1 MDDPIKIIFKY
12 KNNNRRIQY
21 HVYIYIGDVP
31 SSIMT
36 ILNKIQDMNFYNA
49 LISLSDKEIDKLS
62 KMYGDDWY
70 KKFFNIHHINSSIR
84 TIKNSASNQKELK
97 SKLGD
102 DWYKNHIEGHT
113 LIIKDVYYSYEKMIK
128 DEKDRKVTR
137 KSKNKIVDED
147 VDINY
152 QTDKKNKLNSLY
164 SQFQLSRENRP
175 SLKNS
180 ATNEGIMYGGSED
193 NNENDETEDND
204 DDFEEGMDS
213 NEILSEEEMDL
224 QEIEEMYKDID
235 VSPDTNIVKTTD
247 LIKQAL
253 QDDKMFKKIEN
264 KLIKFDTSKDDY
276 IHDDQLK
283 NVFFKN
289 YVTSQYIFKDDTVK
303 TIKNKITCSIKNNEK
318 FGSNPFIIPSRQYL
332 WSEYFFN
339 NNIEQV
345 MIGQKWVRRN
355 ELLHIDVE
363 PNPNIRIYEELRGN
377 LKLLRDNIKR
387 YGSKIKRED
396 DDFNILYD
404 YENYYT
410 HNELYMIDLYNELGQ
425 GYNSEP
431 ESTKNMIDVFIRV
444 YFPKIKTDDVK
455 YILDYLN
462 KDKKVE
468 ESKLMSTYE
477 TINNDLILSNEIMKD
492 VELAKT
498 NPYYKT
504 IFKNNYITQS
514 VIHVNLRLK
523 SNSKIDL
530 FRIFNEFMVN
540 NQYPFVQYQTPD
552 GQIIY
557 KFDENVIYEYH
568 QQKSNMDLLSKWFE
582 NAPYGI
588 SFKVKVNEK
597 GNEKFM
603 AINLNE
609 SGRIEY
615 KTQWKEDDMATIDD
629 ITRTYTYV
637 KDLVSKI
644 NLEKNRVSIDIPDNN
659 EFRYAFI
666 NTIQKFELPE
676 KFIINHN
683 DLSEFSRY
691 FYPYVALV
699 IEPRKRQS
707 KIQKNSDKS
716 KFGTYLRYK
725 RVSKYENQARIEQ
738 RILYFMRNYDYNDQS
753 LSNEISKQ
761 FNITDERSMEEIDRV
776 RSKYTNIKKSRKIL
790 KKLENIPK
798 YKPPGIGIDIQGK
811 QRDKYK
817 IRISGA
823 RDKLQLDRII
833 LFMNILIYLYIETY
847 LYKKPDKQNLKE
859 KLKKL
864 TNIAKRRNKVDEVVN
879 YNKEIKTVKQMT
891 QIDKKRIGFKPEKGQ
906 NQWTRSCQN
915 SGNDK
920 KRRPQQYTTLNMDEL
935 LKKGYTLNKKTGM
948 YEKKV
953 ILKGKKGKKKETTIR
968 TVKLQDFDENG
979 NLTSNEIH
987 YACSPDE
994 NGDHM
999 YVGFLTRS
1007 NNPYGH
1013 CMPCC
1018 FKKDPITSKNKEK
1031 REYFL
1036 KCIGKMNDD
1045 DNKES
1050 KIIGDRLYILQDT
1063 NKIQEGRFGFLP
1075 KYLDFYFNHSLQ
1087 KSKKIKHHYLITTTN
1102 GYFFKFGS
1110 KQDDFPFLNAVAS
1123 VLDISIA
1130 NLKKVI
1136 IDSLTKD
1143 KHDLLFTAL
1152 NNGDIKTQFTTK
1164 ENFIK
1169 YIETNNF
1176 LDFDIMNHIL
1186 SIPKIISSFGL
1197 NIVIFNKI
1205 TRTVVKNLEKEKTKE
1220 DFIPIC
1226 QNPEEK
1232 NNINDP
1238 NRETIFIL
1246 KENKNYYPIVLVKKE
1261 DENTKNVTIIKKFK
1275 TTQNKSDIV
1284 NHIKDYY
1291 TKNCFEGSI
1300 EDIGHRHTTIS
1311 GKEMVSILKNIN
1323 DTKYHPKYQV
1333 IDARN
1338 KCKYIITNNSTIIP
1352 VKPSGSIYNMSIV
1365 RSFDNYLQNFNA
1377 SMSNLAELYKVSN
1390 KTVPI
1395 NPIGIFHE
1403 SIKSKNNVS
1412 YHVVALMTQSYDFV
1426 PVLPE
1431 DISVSIINKH
1441 NFIIENKPLFD
1452 KIDKEIDKGR
1462 HNFKIDKRLHDVN
1475 YDKYYNESYQLFRL
1489 ELSEF
1494 INKNEN
1500 DAIRKKLIKIIDD
1513 KKISK
1518 IDKRVEIKRILF
1530 KLADKDLYSLFNDTI
1545 EKLMRDQKGGKYD
1558 RLIHVSSNEPNI
1570 SNYQVSNNRDLC
1582 TIHDDKDQCNSSV
1595 HCHWSHNTCYLSLT
1609 KNITITFVNKA
1620 SEELSTGDLK
1630 AQEILKVGNYFV
1642 SDIVD
1647 YNRFTERTNQRI
1659 VKSSNYN
1666 LKKVLSELFGKEN
1679 IPKIGKRR
1687 IVKSQIINYQQM
1699 NIDNPLK
1706 DMRGF
1711 YIQNIIENNLSIFRA
1726 YVNGFYWIKHSY
1738 YDPDS
1743 RNLGYY
1749 SDLQTDLANYFRSLI
1764 IDWLLD
1770 SKSHDDIKHIHKYI
1784 DIGKKD
1790 DIINDFIIKLGNDVY
1805 TLTNCIVELHV
1816 LSKIQPDIV
1825 IYVIDDDSRV
1835 LYVFDK
1841 GLVYN
1846 MKDTND
1852 PALFLNKKY
1861 DIYRN
1866 PSTKKN
1872 GITFRFSFISNDK
1885 IPDEIEIIYY
1895 K

>member
-1 MDDPIKIIFKY
+1 
-12 KNNNRRIQY
+12 
-21 HVYIYIGDVP
+21 
-31 SSIMT
+31 
-36 ILNKIQDMNFYNA
+36 
-49 LISLSDKEIDKLS
+49 
-62 KMYGDDWY
+62 
-70 KKFFNIHHINSSIR
+70 
-84 TIKNSASNQKELK
+84 
-97 SKLGD
+97 
-102 DWYKNHIEGHT
+102 
-113 LIIKDVYYSYEKMIK
+113 
-128 DEKDRKVTR
+128 
-137 KSKNKIVDED
+137 
-147 VDINY
+147 
-152 QTDKKNKLNSLY
+152 
-164 SQFQLSRENRP
+164 
-175 SLKNS
+175 
-180 ATNEGIMYGGSED
+180 
-193 NNENDETEDND
+193 
-204 DDFEEGMDS
+204 
-213 NEILSEEEMDL
+213 
-224 QEIEEMYKDID
+224 
-235 VSPDTNIVKTTD
+235 
-247 LIKQAL
+247 
-253 QDDKMFKKIEN
+253 
-264 KLIKFDTSKDDY
+264 
-276 IHDDQLK
+276 
-283 NVFFKN
+283 
-289 YVTSQYIFKDDTVK
+289 
-303 TIKNKITCSIKNNEK
+303 
-318 FGSNPFIIPSRQYL
+318 
-332 WSEYFFN
+332 
-339 NNIEQV
+339 
-345 MIGQKWVRRN
+345 
-355 ELLHIDVE
+355 
-363 PNPNIRIYEELRGN
+363 
-377 LKLLRDNIKR
+377 
-387 YGSKIKRED
+387 
-396 DDFNILYD
+396 
-404 YENYYT
+404 
-410 HNELYMIDLYNELGQ
+410 
-425 GYNSEP
+425 
-431 ESTKNMIDVFIRV
+431 
-444 YFPKIKTDDVK
+444 
-455 YILDYLN
+455 
-462 KDKKVE
+462 
-468 ESKLMSTYE
+468 
-477 TINNDLILSNEIMKD
+477 
-492 VELAKT
+492 
-498 NPYYKT
+498 
-504 IFKNNYITQS
+504 
-514 VIHVNLRLK
+514 
-523 SNSKIDL
+523 
-530 FRIFNEFMVN
+530 
-540 NQYPFVQYQTPD
+540 
-552 GQIIY
+552 
-557 KFDENVIYEYH
+557 
-568 QQKSNMDLLSKWFE
+568 
-582 NAPYGI
+582 
-588 SFKVKVNEK
+588 
-597 GNEKFM
+597 
-603 AINLNE
+603 
-609 SGRIEY
+609 
-615 KTQWKEDDMATIDD
+615 
-629 ITRTYTYV
+629 
-637 KDLVSKI
+637 
-644 NLEKNRVSIDIPDNN
+644 
-659 EFRYAFI
+659 
-666 NTIQKFELPE
+666 
-676 KFIINHN
+676 
-683 DLSEFSRY
+683 
-691 FYPYVALV
+691 
-699 IEPRKRQS
+699 
-707 KIQKNSDKS
+707 
-716 KFGTYLRYK
+716 
-725 RVSKYENQARIEQ
+725 
-738 RILYFMRNYDYNDQS
+738 MRNYDYNDQS

-847 LYKKPDKQNLKE
+847 LYKKPDRQNLKE

-864 TNIAKRRNKVDEVVN
+864 TNIAKRRNKVDEIVN
-879 YNKEIKTVKQMT
+879 YNKEIKSVKQMT

-935 LKKGYTLNKKTGM
+935 LKKGYTFSKKTGM

-953 ILKGKKGKKKETTIR
+953 ILKSRRGKKKETTIR

-1018 FKKDPITSKNKEK
+1018 FKKDPLTSKNKEK

-1036 KCIGKMNDD
+1036 KCIGKMRDD
-1045 DNKES
+1045 EDSKES

-1110 KQDDFPFLNAVAS
+1110 KQDDFPFLNAMSS
-1123 VLDISIA
+1123 VLDTSVQNI
-1130 NLKKVI
+1130 KKIVI
-1136 IDSLTKD
+1136 DALLKD
-1143 KHDLLFTAL
+1143 KQDLIFTAL

-1164 ENFIK
+1164 NNFIK

-1186 SIPKIISSFGL
+1186 SIPKILSTFGL
-1197 NIVIFNKI
+1197 NIIIFNKI
-1205 TRTVVKNLEKEKTKE
+1205 TRTVVKNLEKEKVKE

-1261 DENTKNVTIIKKFK
+1261 DENTKNVNIIKKFK
-1275 TTQNKSDIV
+1275 YTSNKSDIV

-1291 TKNCFEGSI
+1291 TKNCFEGAI
-1300 EDIGHRHTTIS
+1300 EDIGHRHITIS
-1311 GKEMVSILKNIN
+1311 GKEMVNMLKKIS
-1323 DTKYHPKYQV
+1323 DSKYHPKYQV

-1352 VKPSGSIYNMSIV
+1352 VKPSGSIYNMQIIK
-1365 RSFDNYLQNFNA
+1365 SFENHLQSFNVTLK
-1377 SMSNLAELYKVSN
+1377 NLSELYNLSN
-1390 KTVPI
+1390 KTIPI
-1395 NPIGIFHE
+1395 NPTGIFHE
-1403 SIKSKNNVS
+1403 SIKSKNKIS
-1412 YHVVALMTQSYDFV
+1412 YHVVALMTTSYDFV
-1426 PVLPE
+1426 PTLSE
-1431 DISVSIINKH
+1431 DISTSIITKH

-1462 HNFKIDKRLHDVN
+1462 KNFKIDKRLYDVN

-1500 DAIRKKLIKIIDD
+1500 DAIRKKLIKLIDD
-1513 KKISK
+1513 HKISK
-1518 IDKRVEIKRILF
+1518 INKRVEIKRILF
-1530 KLADKDLYSLFNDTI
+1530 KLADKELHTLFNDTI

-1558 RLIHVSSNEPNI
+1558 RLIHVSSNEPDI

-1582 TIHDDKDQCNSSV
+1582 TIHNDKDHCNSSV
-1595 HCHWSHNTCYLSLT
+1595 HCHWSHNTCYLNLT

-1620 SEELSTGDLK
+1620 SEELASGDLK
-1630 AQEILKVGNYFV
+1630 AQEILKVSNYFV

-1647 YNRFTERTNQRI
+1647 YNRFTERANQRI

-1706 DMRGF
+1706 DMREF
-1711 YIQNIIENNLSIFRA
+1711 YIQNVIENNLSVFRA

-1738 YDPDS
+1738 YDSDS

-1770 SKSHDDIKHIHKYI
+1770 SQSNDSAKDIHKYI
-1784 DIGKKD
+1784 DMGKKD
-1790 DIINDFIIKLGNDVY
+1790 NIINDFIIKLGNDVY

-1816 LSKIQPDIV
+1816 LSKIQPSIP
-1825 IYVIDDDSRV
+1825 IFVIDDDSRM

-1846 MKDTND
+1846 LKDNNNNT
-1852 PALFLNKKY
+1852 ASFLDKKY
-1861 DIYRN
+1861 DIYR
-1866 PSTKKN
+1866 SSSMKKN